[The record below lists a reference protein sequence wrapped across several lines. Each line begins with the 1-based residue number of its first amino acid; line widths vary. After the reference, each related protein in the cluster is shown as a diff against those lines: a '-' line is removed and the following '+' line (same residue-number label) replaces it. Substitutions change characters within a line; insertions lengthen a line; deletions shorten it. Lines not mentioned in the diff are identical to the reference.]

1 MGPGSSSLRSVARD
15 DNRKISMTRLL
26 AALALLL
33 FPASLSAQDAIT
45 PITPERCAHMKARR
59 VLNAGAPVGC
69 DRLRLLSFA
78 YLGFDGQTHPDAE
91 LVVLDAVADHVL
103 AIFVA
108 LRERGFPIAGV
119 KLMDAFNGNDDA
131 AIAANNTSSFNVRAV
146 AGSGNISLHS
156 YGVAIDLNPVQNP
169 YVIRT
174 TNGLIVEPRSA
185 GAYANRRNQRPG
197 MAEPVIA
204 LFAAHGFAEWG
215 GRWANPTDYQ
225 HFQVGRGLAYRLGRL
240 PPAQARELFEQIVQ
254 KRAR

>member
-1 MGPGSSSLRSVARD
+1 
-15 DNRKISMTRLL
+15 MTRLFAAL

-33 FPASLSAQDAIT
+33 SPAALAQDAVA
-45 PITPERCAHMKARR
+45 PITPERCAHMKAHR
-59 VLNAGAPVGC
+59 VLNPGAPVGC
-69 DRLRLLSFA
+69 DRLRLLTFA
-78 YLGFDGQTHPDAE
+78 YLGFDGQTHADAE
-91 LVVLDAVADHVL
+91 LVVLDAVAEHAL

-174 TNGLIVEPRSA
+174 ANGLIVEPRSA
-185 GAYANRRNQRPG
+185 AQYANRRNQRPG

-204 LFAAHGFAEWG
+204 LFAQHGFAEWG

-225 HFQVGRGLAYRLGRL
+225 HFQVGRGLAYRLARAS
-240 PPAQARELFEQIVQ
+240 PAQARELFEQVVQ
-254 KRAR
+254 KRTR

>member
-1 MGPGSSSLRSVARD
+1 
-15 DNRKISMTRLL
+15 MTRLL

-33 FPASLSAQDAIT
+33 FPASLSAQDAIA
-45 PITPERCAHMKARR
+45 PITPERCAHMKAHR
-59 VLNAGAPVGC
+59 VLNACAPVGC
-69 DRLRLLSFA
+69 DRLRLLTFA
-78 YLGFDGQTHPDAE
+78 YLGFDGQQHTDAE

-103 AIFVA
+103 AIFGT
-108 LRERGFPIAGV
+108 LRERGFPIASV

-131 AIAANNTSSFNVRAV
+131 SIAANNTSSFNVRTV
-146 AGSGNISLHS
+146 AASGNISLHS

-174 TNGLIVEPRSA
+174 ERGLIVEPRSA
-185 GAYANRRNQRPG
+185 AAYANRKNQRPG

-225 HFQVGRGLAYRLGRL
+225 HFQVGRGLAYRL
-240 PPAQARELFEQIVQ
+240 ARASPNDARALFEQTVQ
-254 KRAR
+254 RRAR